1 MKKFVI
7 CETVIHYHEVEVDEE
22 IDIEKVVED
31 ANRLIKMSSGVEALS
46 DVLEDYKYHHGLEC
60 NVKPDYCGASTESLI
75 VYDEVSED

>member
-31 ANRLIKMSSGVEALS
+31 ANRLIKMSSGVEALN
-46 DVLEDYKYHHGLEC
+46 DVLEDYKYHHGL
-60 NVKPDYCGASTESLI
+60 DYCIQADFWRRYG
-75 VYDEVSED
+75 Y